1 MGFFDRALKRLVA
14 RPMKTSRHRGSCIKK
29 QASRSAYP
37 SIRCGADGGGFA
49 HLRRFALKF
58 TGPGSITQPT
68 YLESGF
74 VVRLAGRG
82 VGSDGCTN
90 RGCLARAVPVNV
102 IPVANNGMQTEAGR
116 ARSRCNR
123 V

>member
-1 MGFFDRALKRLVA
+1 M
-14 RPMKTSRHRGSCIKK
+14 
-29 QASRSAYP
+29 
-37 SIRCGADGGGFA
+37 GGGFA
-49 HLRRFALKF
+49 HPRGFALKF

-68 YLESGF
+68 YPQSGF

-82 VGSDGCTN
+82 VGSEGCTN

-102 IPVANNGMQTEAGR
+102 TPVVDTGMQTEAAR
-116 ARSRCNR
+116 VRSRCNR